1 MLAGEKQVSRAEAE
15 NANQLLSDSVFSKAS
30 ASHFNIP
37 QLCSHG
43 NVSFGRAVNINFI
56 SDYAYKR

>member
-1 MLAGEKQVSRAEAE
+1 MLAGGKQVSQAEAE
-15 NANQLLSDSVFSKAS
+15 NANQLLFDSVFSKAS
-30 ASHFNIP
+30 ASHFDIP

-43 NVSFGRAVNINFI
+43 NASFKRAVNISFI